1 MANAWEGY
9 HCCLFAYGQTGAG
22 KSYSMVGYGTNK
34 VIMILFRVLFLSLV
48 NKSSIESKPIMTPI
62 SNMKS
67 MFLCSKFITKEFK
80 IFSSPYPKDLNKVT
94 KSDNIKPWESTFKDS
109 LNITLTPM
117 KLSKKRCKKE
127 AETDQL
133 QPLKWTLPLVVPI
146 QSFQSSSSKRKWFKE
161 KKDKSCPLF
170 I

>member
-1 MANAWEGY
+1 
-9 HCCLFAYGQTGAG
+9 
-22 KSYSMVGYGTNK
+22 MVGYGTNK

-80 IFSSPYPKDLNKVT
+80 ISSSPYLKDLKKVT
-94 KSDNIKPWESTFKDS
+94 KSDNIKPWESTLKDS

-117 KLSKKRCKKE
+117 KLSKKRWKKE

-133 QPLKWTLPLVVPI
+133 QPLK
-146 QSFQSSSSKRKWFKE
+146 
-161 KKDKSCPLF
+161 
-170 I
+170 